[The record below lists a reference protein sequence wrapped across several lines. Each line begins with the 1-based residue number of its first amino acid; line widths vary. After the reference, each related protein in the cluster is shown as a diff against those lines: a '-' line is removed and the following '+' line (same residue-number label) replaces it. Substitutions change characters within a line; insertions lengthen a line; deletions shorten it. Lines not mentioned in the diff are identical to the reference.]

1 MSGQRKVS
9 KNSARKLKPGEIA
22 TIEALKRHAR
32 WFATGL
38 VRVPREK
45 ALAHHRRVLIV
56 RASKLRLAA

>member
-9 KNSARKLKPGEIA
+9 RNSAR

-38 VRVPREK
+38 VQVPREK